1 MSEERAGSPAGWV
14 RRRSRLFATALVV
27 CVVPLTLA
35 ACGDDDEA
43 STPAASTPAAS
54 TPASSDSTPAAKA
67 PTGEPIKAMTITS
80 LESQGP
86 VYPNIA
92 NTAKVYE
99 SWINKNGGIAGR
111 PLEVQVC
118 DERGKPTD
126 AAACARKAVSDKVVA
141 VIGSFSF
148 LGTNIMPALTK
159 AGIANFG
166 ECCPI
171 TPPEWTADNSF
182 PMGTQPL
189 YAVGLVKRA
198 VEDGC
203 QNINAVIIDGAQGFL
218 PPMEN
223 AMKAN
228 GKKFGK
234 TIILPPTSQDYTP
247 QIAEATSGDADCL
260 VMVVSE
266 TPFVA
271 WNQAFVQSGSEARLY
286 GPQGNLDAVSLEG
299 TGDKLDGSIIA
310 GMYPDLA
317 TEPWADYRGALESE
331 NAPEGPDYNSLGGM
345 GTWAAYTGFK
355 QVAEA
360 VEGEVTS
367 ASFLEQAAKTTDL
380 DTKGMVPVIDFTKE
394 WTENPD
400 YKRLF
405 NRTVVFSTVK
415 GGKVVPLTTEFED
428 VSDLAL
434 GKK

>member
-14 RRRSRLFATALVV
+14 RRRSRLLATALVV

-43 STPAASTPAAS
+43 STPAASAPASSES
-54 TPASSDSTPAAKA
+54 TPAVKA

-86 VYPNIA
+86 VYPNIG
-92 NTAKVYE
+92 NTAEVYE
-99 SWINKNGGIAGR
+99 KWINKRGGIGGR
-111 PLEVQVC
+111 PLDVQVC

-203 QNINAVIIDGAQGFL
+203 KAINAVIIDGAQGFV

-228 GKKFGK
+228 GMKFGK

-247 QIAEATSGDADCL
+247 QIAEATSDGADCL

-286 GPQGNLDAVSLEG
+286 GPQGNLSAVSLAG
-299 TGDKLDGSIIA
+299 IGNKLDGSIIA
-310 GMYPDLA
+310 GMYPDLS
-317 TEPWADYRGALESE
+317 TEPWADYRQALEE
-331 NAPEGPDYNSLGGM
+331 EKAPEGPDYNSLGGM

-360 VEGEVTS
+360 IEGGGANIDS
-367 ASFLEQAAKTTDL
+367 ASFLAQAAKTTNL

-394 WTENPD
+394 WVENPD

-415 GGKVVPLTTEFED
+415 DGKVVPLTTEFED